1 MAENKTKPT
10 GAAVSAFLGAI
21 PEAVRKSDA
30 KTLAQL
36 MQAASGEKP
45 AMWGPSIVGFG
56 SVHYKYDSGRE
67 GDMPMIGFSPR
78 KAAHVLYG
86 VASFDGADKLLACL
100 GKHTTGKGCLYI
112 KKLADVDEKVLAT
125 LMAKSVA
132 AKRKKGAKSGC

>member
-10 GAAVSAFLGAI
+10 GATVSAFLDAI
-21 PEAVRKSDA
+21 PEAARRADA
-30 KTLAQL
+30 RTLAKL
-36 MQAASGEKP
+36 MQAASGEKA

-67 GDMPMIGFSPR
+67 GDTPLIAFSPR

-86 VASFDGADKLLACL
+86 VTGFDGAGKLLAKL

-112 KKLADVDEKVLAT
+112 KKLADVDAT
-125 LMAKSVA
+125 ALSILIAKAVA
-132 AKRKKGAKSGC
+132 GKRKSGKKK